1 MKKWKGLISIYRSIV
16 ALNLW
21 MATSNI
27 WSPTI
32 ASNNSTHGNC
42 PGDAWNGCET
52 IFKMIT
58 KMASIDSFDN
68 WMHYMI
74 LIMENVPNES
84 YD

>member
-1 MKKWKGLISIYRSIV
+1 
-16 ALNLW
+16 

-27 WSPTI
+27 WPLTI

-42 PGDAWNGCET
+42 LGDAWNGCET

-58 KMASIDSFDN
+58 KMASFDSFHN
-68 WMHYMI
+68 WMLYTT
-74 LIMENVPNES
+74 LIMENVPRES